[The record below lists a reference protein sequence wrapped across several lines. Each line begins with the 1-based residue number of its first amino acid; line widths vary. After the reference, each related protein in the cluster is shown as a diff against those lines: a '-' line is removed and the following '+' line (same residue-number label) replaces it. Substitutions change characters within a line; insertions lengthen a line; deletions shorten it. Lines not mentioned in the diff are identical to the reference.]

1 MKSNDVLVISGIA
14 GAQNLV
20 AMLEQS
26 IGAKVQVAPTRQ
38 AGLAF
43 LKRSEFAVIV
53 VEENL
58 VEADPEWAD
67 TLWQSAGLA
76 IPLQVNFAIK
86 GSARLGREVKTALA
100 RRDAEYEMAR
110 RVAAR
115 EMENELKGSLT
126 GLLLQSE
133 LALREP
139 QGSEALAPKLKL
151 MVELAANIRD
161 RFERSHD

>member
-1 MKSNDVLVISGIA
+1 MKSNDVLVISSIA

-20 AMLEQS
+20 SVLEQS
-26 IGAKVQVAPTRQ
+26 VGAKVQVASTRQ
-38 AGLAF
+38 AGLAC
-43 LKRSEFAVIV
+43 LRRCDFAVIV

-58 VEADPEWAD
+58 VETDPEWAD
-67 TLWQSAGLA
+67 LLWQSAGLA
-76 IPLQVNFAIK
+76 IPLQVNFSIK

-110 RVAAR
+110 RVAAK

-139 QGSEALAPKLKL
+139 QGSDALKPKLQLMVALA
-151 MVELAANIRD
+151 ADIRD
-161 RFERSHD
+161 RFERGRD